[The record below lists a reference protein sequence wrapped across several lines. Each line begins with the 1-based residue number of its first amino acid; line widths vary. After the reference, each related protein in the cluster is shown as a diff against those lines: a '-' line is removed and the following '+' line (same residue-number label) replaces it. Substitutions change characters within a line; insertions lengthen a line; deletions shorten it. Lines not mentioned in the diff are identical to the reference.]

1 MVKRQSVVI
10 AALCVAIAAAV
21 PLAEKG
27 QGTAHKKSKLQ
38 RFKLNRLARTPRQE
52 LRAMMAADPAL
63 AAEVQ
68 AAGGLLG
75 ASAAPIDVHN
85 FMDAQYYI
93 DIELGTPPQAFKV
106 VPDTGSSNLWIPSSK
121 CKFQIPCLLHNKY
134 TAAASKTYTKNGT
147 EFSIQYGSG
156 ACSGFLSQDVLSLGG
171 VVIKDQVFAEVTKE
185 PGIAFIAAKFDGIMG
200 LAFQSISVDHVVP
213 PFVNMVSQGLVT
225 EPVFAFYLNRHGEAG
240 ELTVGGT
247 DPAHYS
253 GEIRWVPLTNE
264 TYWMFA
270 MDDLAVQGST
280 SSFCDASQPCHAI
293 ADSGTSLLAGPV
305 AAVAELNKKIGAIG
319 ILQAECQQMVDTYE
333 AELEQEIQ
341 NGLDPKAVCTQLG
354 ECPGSNCLMCKT
366 LVREVKKIVG
376 KNETQEAIHN
386 ALYQACA
393 EIPSPGGESAV
404 DCDMLD
410 SMPNVDITLAGLPY
424 TLTPKDYVLEIDQGG
439 ERQCISGF
447 MGLNLPPQM
456 GNFWILGDV
465 FMGAYYTIFDYGNK
479 QVGFAKS
486 VDKAAAAAHRH
497 TTRLE

>member
-1 MVKRQSVVI
+1 
-10 AALCVAIAAAV
+10 
-21 PLAEKG
+21 
-27 QGTAHKKSKLQ
+27 
-38 RFKLNRLARTPRQE
+38 
-52 LRAMMAADPAL
+52 
-63 AAEVQ
+63 
-68 AAGGLLG
+68 
-75 ASAAPIDVHN
+75 
-85 FMDAQYYI
+85 
-93 DIELGTPPQAFKV
+93 
-106 VPDTGSSNLWIPSSK
+106 
-121 CKFQIPCLLHNKY
+121 
-134 TAAASKTYTKNGT
+134 
-147 EFSIQYGSG
+147 
-156 ACSGFLSQDVLSLGG
+156 
-171 VVIKDQVFAEVTKE
+171 
-185 PGIAFIAAKFDGIMG
+185 
-200 LAFQSISVDHVVP
+200 
-213 PFVNMVSQGLVT
+213 
-225 EPVFAFYLNRHGEAG
+225 
-240 ELTVGGT
+240 
-247 DPAHYS
+247 
-253 GEIRWVPLTNE
+253 
-264 TYWMFA
+264 
-270 MDDLAVQGST
+270 
-280 SSFCDASQPCHAI
+280 
-293 ADSGTSLLAGPV
+293 
-305 AAVAELNKKIGAIG
+305 
-319 ILQAECQQMVDTYE
+319 MVDTYE

-465 FMGAYYTIFDYGNK
+465 FMGAFYTIFDYGNK

-486 VDKAAAAAHRH
+486 VDKAAAAGHRQ